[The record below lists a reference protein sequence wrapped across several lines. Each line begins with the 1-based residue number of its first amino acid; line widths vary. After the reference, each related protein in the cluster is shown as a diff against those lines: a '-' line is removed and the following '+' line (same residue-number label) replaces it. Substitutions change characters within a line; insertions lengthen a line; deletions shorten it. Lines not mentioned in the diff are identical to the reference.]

1 MLVESRKVSDS
12 IVETVHMIRP
22 NHLNSAGRLFGGMLM
37 QWMDEIAGIVAKRHT
52 RMNVITASID
62 NLRFLKGAY
71 QRDIVI
77 IIGKITYVG
86 KTSMEVKVDSY
97 VEHPETGERTLIN
110 RAYFTMVALDVNDR
124 PTLVPRL
131 ELTTDEEREEW
142 EKAEKRREM
151 RKMRKRKDFD
161 FLPHFFF
168 IYVVTIRTILSI
180 CSFSSVVFPSFKI
193 SRIREISSDVNWIP
207 FLLAEAISAIMT
219 VAREFPFFPEVCV
232 AAVLISSSLT
242 WVNGFHCRMI
252 HPFVHIPQILS

>member
-1 MLVESRKVSDS
+1 
-12 IVETVHMIRP
+12 
-22 NHLNSAGRLFGGMLM
+22 
-37 QWMDEIAGIVAKRHT
+37 
-52 RMNVITASID
+52 MNVITASID

-97 VEHPETGERTLIN
+97 VRTPETGERTLIN

-151 RKMRKRKDFD
+151 RKMRK
-161 FLPHFFF
+161 
-168 IYVVTIRTILSI
+168 
-180 CSFSSVVFPSFKI
+180 
-193 SRIREISSDVNWIP
+193 E
-207 FLLAEAISAIMT
+207 E
-219 VAREFPFFPEVCV
+219 
-232 AAVLISSSLT
+232 
-242 WVNGFHCRMI
+242 GF
-252 HPFVHIPQILS
+252 